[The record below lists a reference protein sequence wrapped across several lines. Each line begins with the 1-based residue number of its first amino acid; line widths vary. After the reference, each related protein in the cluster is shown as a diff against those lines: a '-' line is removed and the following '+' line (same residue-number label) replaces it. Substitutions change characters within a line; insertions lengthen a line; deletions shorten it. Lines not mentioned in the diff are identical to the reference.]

1 MLRTNCVAITTSLT
15 FWCLVE
21 GEPTPEAAGMGSGKV
36 FQLGAQQ
43 DVLLSL
49 YNITTDT
56 HANYWHVAEIRH
68 AYMWSFFVRQDCL
81 HSIKN
86 TKTMLHIKY
95 M

>member
-1 MLRTNCVAITTSLT
+1 MTSLA

-21 GEPTPEAAGMGSGKV
+21 GEPKPEAAGMGSGKV

-56 HANYWHVAEIRH
+56 HANY
-68 AYMWSFFVRQDCL
+68 
-81 HSIKN
+81 
-86 TKTMLHIKY
+86 
-95 M
+95 